1 MGCDIHGFWELYHPD
16 LRRWVAFKQIG
27 SGRSYKWFGILSG
40 VREGGPRVSSMEA
53 APNIDMPTA
62 SRETIVRSGRKL
74 DDENFSR
81 VWVEYCKNWGRDLH
95 SHTIV
100 PYDEVLEANLLMWNE
115 NGNDDAEG
123 DVTLSK
129 DQAMMQYYETVPDLD
144 YVVEDIM
151 FDTQWNEE
159 LSRTEPLHLP
169 MNLPLRDILK
179 TDDLSD
185 VVRMVVAYDN

>member
-1 MGCDIHGFWELYHPD
+1 
-16 LRRWVAFKQIG
+16 
-27 SGRSYKWFGILSG
+27 
-40 VREGGPRVSSMEA
+40 MEA
-53 APNIDMPTA
+53 TPNINMTA
-62 SRETIVRSGRKL
+62 SRETIVRTGKKL

-100 PYDEVLEANLLMWNE
+100 PYNEVLQANLLMWNE
-115 NGNDDAEG
+115 NGNDDAAS
-123 DVTLSK
+123 DAVLSK
-129 DQAMMQYYETVPDLD
+129 DQAMMRYYEDVPDLD

-159 LSRTEPLHLP
+159 QSRTEPLYLP
-169 MNLPLRDILK
+169 MNLPLRDILM